1 MAADLAIVRTQG
13 RYALITALRTPRTL
27 IFSIIF
33 PLILLVMFNSIFSKG
48 ANETHHFAGHTIT
61 AASYF
66 TAGLAAY
73 SITLTTFTALV
84 VAITTQRESGQ
95 LKRLRGTPM
104 PAWTFMVA
112 QIARSLVLATAMTV
126 ALFALGVIAFHV
138 HLRAASVVG
147 IAVYLVLG
155 VATMTA
161 LGIALTAFTPTP
173 DAASTIGP
181 FAVVML
187 SFVSGVFIGV
197 DTLPNWLETIGK
209 VFPLYHLASG
219 MQTCLVN
226 GGTGTGVNGSDVLG
240 LVIWGAIGV
249 RIAMRHFRW
258 EPLSHS

>member
-161 LGIALTAFTPTP
+161 LGIALTAFTPWLVLS
-173 DAASTIGP
+173 STLAEAQTMPSQLIH
-181 FAVVML
+181 M
-187 SFVSGVFIGV
+187 IGV
-197 DTLPNWLETIGK
+197 GE
-209 VFPLYHLASG
+209 SG
-219 MQTCLVN
+219 GRLVE
-226 GGTGTGVNGSDVLG
+226 VLG
-240 LVIWGAIGV
+240 VVVVEARNRFEERMALVSTVSYW
-249 RIAMRHFRW
+249 
-258 EPLSHS
+258 HSSREMVASSNSSVL